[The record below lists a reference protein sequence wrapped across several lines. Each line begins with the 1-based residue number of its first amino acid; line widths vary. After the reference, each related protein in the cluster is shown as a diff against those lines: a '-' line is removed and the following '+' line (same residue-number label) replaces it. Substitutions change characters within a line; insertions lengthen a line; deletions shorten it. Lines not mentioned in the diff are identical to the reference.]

1 MDFIRAISNNQ
12 EPVLNKDHDQLL
24 NEIANEE
31 LDQGQSLEEKSAL
44 DRVADRVESRNIAL
58 YRPIVGTE
66 NLMLTKRFLDMSKDG
81 KTVPNSIAKGYQP
94 AIEILDEIVTA
105 GPAYVQLLLALH
117 RRAKRSR

>member
-12 EPVLNKDHDQLL
+12 EPVLNEDYDQLL
-24 NEIANEE
+24 NEIAEE
-31 LDQGQSLEEKSAL
+31 QSLEEKSAL
-44 DRVADRVESRNIAL
+44 DRVADRVETRNIAL

-66 NLMLTKRFLDMSKDG
+66 NLMLAKRFLDMSKDG
-81 KTVPNSIAKGYQP
+81 KTVPNSISKGYQP
-94 AIEILDEIVTA
+94 AIEMLDEIVTA